1 MKPVLEQKLRE
12 FIAEADQ
19 QVAPAMSTV
28 LKLLLGA
35 YLRGKQNDFAKHC
48 CQFSPLVVTGA
59 AINSNQEGEDIWP
72 DSVPEP
78 YIN

>member
-12 FIAEADQ
+12 LIEEADQ
-19 QVAPAMSTV
+19 QIAPAMSTV

-48 CQFSPLVVTGA
+48 CKFSPIVVTGTT
-59 AINSNQEGEDIWP
+59 IKTNKGEEDIWP
-72 DSVPEP
+72 DSEPEP